1 VSISR
6 GAPPRLPWATATVAV
21 IAVGVALVPAWA
33 PALLYDRAGIGRG
46 EWWRLWSGHLVHFG
60 PAHLAWNLAVLLP
73 AGLWAERIAALRT
86 RLLLTLAPPAMAIV
100 LLIGLPDLARY
111 SGLSGLAS
119 ALLAFLAC
127 TQLRRA
133 KGDRW
138 FWWSVLG
145 LLLGKIG
152 AEVFSVHPLF
162 ARFATDDVQPVP
174 LAHAAGLGVAV
185 LMALP
190 RSRA

>member
-1 VSISR
+1 MRIEGKGHIDRSKPLR
-6 GAPPRLPWATATVAV
+6 FTFD
-21 IAVGVALVPAWA
+21 GVE
-33 PALLYDRAGIGRG
+33 YTGFQGD
-46 EWWRLWSGHLVHFG
+46 
-60 PAHLAWNLAVLLP
+60 
-73 AGLWAERIAALRT
+73 T
-86 RLLLTLAPPAMAIV
+86 
-100 LLIGLPDLARY
+100 
-111 SGLSGLAS
+111 LAS